1 MTPQHMIEWAEQR
14 AKDHDTEA
22 WELRCAGRPATADGY
37 EYMAATARAV
47 AEYIRR
53 KEADNANG

>member
-1 MTPQHMIEWAEQR
+1 MIEWADQR

-53 KEADNANG
+53 KETDNANG